1 MTHDVYIC
9 SKPLQYFNI
18 RNIKRSGTREKDVL
32 IFLNSFIDA
41 PIFVDR
47 VKEYDLSWGKVNLL
61 KNRFSFYKYLFFH
74 HADSIYV
81 ELDSTFFYGLLKV
94 LGCFKHMFLFE
105 EGFGSYRRDRCR
117 KAHGLKKW
125 INKLTGVSD
134 YVGESKFLEGIYLY
148 MPDLYHQQLPEND
161 KRLIPF
167 AAPFVQHLKDELPL
181 FLKLSDGYEDFLHI
195 KQKKIGIY
203 LTSHQ
208 IKPEIIKRLIE
219 DRNQFDILLLK
230 PHPHLKNIDID
241 TQYNVQIVRSNVMM
255 EFLLIIL
262 LSNQN
267 KLSVYHENSTAVIW
281 FQDLIDNRNVGPV
294 FEEYNIVAS
303 YIKSLNTTS
312 NNKEYV
318 KQ

>member
-1 MTHDVYIC
+1 
-9 SKPLQYFNI
+9 
-18 RNIKRSGTREKDVL
+18 
-32 IFLNSFIDA
+32 
-41 PIFVDR
+41 
-47 VKEYDLSWGKVNLL
+47 
-61 KNRFSFYKYLFFH
+61 
-74 HADSIYV
+74 
-81 ELDSTFFYGLLKV
+81 
-94 LGCFKHMFLFE
+94 MFLFE

-181 FLKLSDGYEDFLHI
+181 FLKLSDGYEDFLYI

-208 IKPEIIKRLIE
+208 IKPEIIKQLIE